1 MNGWYGISWAA
12 LAAVMKAY
20 LLPSC
25 AAVLLV
31 VAVVLA
37 LIDKVAAGTLVA
49 ALFVVL
55 ALFHFLPQMES
66 FKAFGIE
73 AKWRE
78 RLREAEDILDKLR
91 RSAMASAEFGY
102 YVLSWGSRMGGKHS
116 KMRQSV
122 ADQID
127 SVLTELNVDRDKLA
141 ALKCDYLFFASFD
154 LFQAFDAIVDWNIRT
169 NRLQRMPGI
178 DLLEELPRT
187 HFRELCHSR
196 IPKAD
201 LPKEDAAI
209 LARFADR
216 VADILES
223 CRAAGRVTDEAAE
236 LIDSYGETD
245 RLAVY
250 RGLFDRDPI
259 R

>member
-1 MNGWYGISWAA
+1 MNSWYGISWAA
-12 LAAVMKAY
+12 LGAVMKAY
-20 LLPSC
+20 LLPIG

-31 VAVVLA
+31 IAVVLA
-37 LIDKVAAGTLVA
+37 LIDKVAAGSLVA
-49 ALFVVL
+49 ALFIVL

-91 RSAMASAEFGY
+91 RSAMASAELGY
-102 YVLSWGSRMGGKHS
+102 YMLGWGSRMGGKHS

-127 SVLTELNVDRDKLA
+127 SVLNELSVDRDKLA
-141 ALKCDYLFFASFD
+141 ALKRGYLFLASFD
-154 LFQAFDAIVDWNIRT
+154 LFQVFDAIVDWNIRT
-169 NRLQRMPGI
+169 NRLERRPGI

-187 HFRELCHSR
+187 HFRGLCHSR

>member
-1 MNGWYGISWAA
+1 MNSWHGISWTA

-31 VAVVLA
+31 IAVVLA

-91 RSAMASAEFGY
+91 KSAIASAEFGY
-102 YVLSWGSRMGGKHS
+102 FMLGWGSRMGGPRS
-116 KMRQSV
+116 KERQAL
-122 ADQID
+122 ADQMD
-127 SVLTELNVDRDKLA
+127 SVLNELNVAPDKLA
-141 ALKCDYLFFASFD
+141 ALKRDYLLFASFD
-154 LFQAFDAIVDWNIRT
+154 LFQTFDAIVRLNIES
-169 NRLQRMPGI
+169 NHLQRRADI
-178 DLLEELPRT
+178 DLLEELPKAD
-187 HFRELCHSR
+187 FRKLCHSR
-196 IPKAD
+196 IPKTE
-201 LPKEDAAI
+201 LPEHDAAI
-209 LARFADR
+209 LAKFADR
-216 VADILES
+216 VADIQES
-223 CRAAGRVTDEAAE
+223 CRGAGRVTDEAAE
-236 LIDSYGETD
+236 LIESFRPVAREK
-245 RLAVY
+245 VY
-250 RGLFDRDPI
+250 RDLFDRDPI